1 MNRQRQRDVRRIRA
15 DPDALEAFYREHF
28 DAVLRFVARRV
39 SSPEL
44 AADLTADVFVAAIES
59 AERYRAD
66 RGAPAAWLYGIARHV
81 VSAEYRRARRER
93 DAPAIAGSGLLD
105 EQDVADIVARIDAE
119 AGARELYR
127 AMESLSERER
137 AVLELVAVDQLS
149 VTEAASALGIPKVTA
164 RVRLH
169 RARRRMEHQL
179 GGAGTTQPAEA
190 SP

>member
-1 MNRQRQRDVRRIRA
+1 
-15 DPDALEAFYREHF
+15 
-28 DAVLRFVARRV
+28 
-39 SSPEL
+39 
-44 AADLTADVFVAAIES
+44 
-59 AERYRAD
+59 
-66 RGAPAAWLYGIARHV
+66 

-93 DAPAIAGSGLLD
+93 DAPAIVGSVLLD
-105 EQDVADIVARIDAE
+105 EQDVTDIVARIDAE

-127 AMESLSERER
+127 AMESLSGRER